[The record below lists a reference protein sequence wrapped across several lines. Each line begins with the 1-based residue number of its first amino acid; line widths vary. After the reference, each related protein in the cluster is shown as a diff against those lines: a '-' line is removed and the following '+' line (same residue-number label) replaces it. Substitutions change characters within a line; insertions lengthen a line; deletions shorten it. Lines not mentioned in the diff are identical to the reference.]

1 MIPIPPKHPLITWA
15 GAFILAASCLASG
28 CQSPEAHAGNRKPG
42 ESRAARI
49 PGLEWFQARYDRE
62 VERAR
67 TSPAFHD
74 FSFTDRSGESGIT
87 FANPFVD
94 DAGIEH
100 KRDHYDH
107 GTGVSA
113 ADVDGDGRTDLYFV
127 SQLGSSRLYR
137 NLGSGRFEDM
147 TVEAG
152 LLMQDAIAVAASFA
166 DIDND
171 GDPDLFLTTVR
182 HGNRLFENL
191 SKGHFRD
198 ITEAAGVGYVG
209 HSSGAVFFDYDRD
222 GRLDLFVSNVGRY
235 TTDQKGRGGYY
246 VGLNDAFSGHLYP
259 DRAESSILYRNLGG
273 NRFRDVSKSTGLVD
287 WSWTGDATPMDV
299 NSDGWT
305 DLYVLSMQG
314 ANHLWLNDGGKR
326 FHDASSQ
333 FFPATPWGAMG
344 VKVFDYNGDGR
355 LDLFVTDMHSDMHT
369 NLAPTDMAGEE
380 RKSDTAAMKEKF
392 FPEGKAGLVYGN
404 ALFANR
410 GGTFVEVSD
419 AAGVES
425 YWPWGP
431 SVDDLN
437 ADGWD
442 DIFIASSMNYPY
454 RYQPNA
460 LLINEEGRRFF
471 PVEFLLG
478 VEPRPTGETTKVW
491 FTLDC
496 KGSDFN
502 HINCLGCSRPGPHD
516 PTCGPIDKAG
526 HRQAIGTLGSRSAVI
541 LDLDGDGDL
550 DIVTQ
555 EFGSEPRVLISDLST
570 RRSVHWLDVT
580 LTGSKSNREGL
591 GTLVTIVLPGGR
603 RLVKTMDGRS
613 GYLAQSA
620 LPLYFG
626 LGEATQADRIEIEWP
641 SGTKQTVAG
650 PLLSGQRVVVVE
662 P

>member
-1 MIPIPPKHPLITWA
+1 MPGAYARVRKSAA
-15 GAFILAASCLASG
+15 G
-28 CQSPEAHAGNRKPG
+28 PNRP
-42 ESRAARI
+42 I

-74 FSFTDRSGESGIT
+74 FTFTDRSARSGIT
-87 FANPFVD
+87 FDNPFVD

-113 ADVDGDGRTDLYFV
+113 ADVDGDGRIDLYFV
-127 SQLGSSRLYR
+127 SQLGSSPLYR
-137 NLGSGRFEDM
+137 NLGDGRFEDM
-147 TVEAG
+147 TAAAG
-152 LLMQDAIAVAASFA
+152 LVMENAIAVAASFA

-182 HGNRLFENL
+182 HGNRLFENVGR
-191 SKGHFRD
+191 GHFRD

-222 GRLDLFVSNVGRY
+222 GRVDLFVSNVGRY
-235 TTDQKGRGGYY
+235 TTDQKGWGGYY
-246 VGLNDAFSGHLYP
+246 VGLNDAFSGHLFP

-273 NRFRDVSKSTGLVD
+273 NRFRDVSKGTGLVD
-287 WSWTGDATPMDV
+287 WSWTGDATPLDA
-299 NSDGWT
+299 NGDGWT

-326 FHDASSQ
+326 FHDATSQ

-369 NLAPTDMAGEE
+369 NLMPMDMAGEE
-380 RKSDTAAMKEKF
+380 RKSDSASMKGKF
-392 FPEGKAGLVYGN
+392 FPEGKGGLVFGN
-404 ALFANR
+404 GLFANR
-410 GGTFVEVSD
+410 GGTFEEVSD

-442 DIFIASSMNYPY
+442 DIFIASSMNFPY

-460 LLINEEGRRFF
+460 LLLNEAGRRFF
-471 PVEFLLG
+471 PAEFLLG
-478 VEPRPTGETTKVW
+478 VEPRPAGMTTQVW

-496 KGSDFN
+496 KGSDSN
-502 HINCLGCSRPGPHD
+502 HIHCLGCARPGTHEA
-516 PTCGPIDKAG
+516 TCGPIDNNG
-526 HRQAIGTLGSRSAVI
+526 HRQVIGTLGSRSAVI

-555 EFGSEPRVLISDLST
+555 EFGSEPRVLVSDLAA
-570 RRSVHWLDVT
+570 RRSIHWLEVT
-580 LTGSKSNREGL
+580 LTGTKSNREGL
-591 GTLVTIVLPGGR
+591 GSLVTVVLPDGR

-626 LGEATQADRIEIEWP
+626 LGEAAQAERIEIEWP
-641 SGTKQTVAG
+641 SGAHQTVSG
-650 PLLSGQRVVVVE
+650 PLLSGRRVVATE